1 MARSGFNSG
10 HGIFFASGQREP
22 TLKQSDRHGTSY
34 PVSEKSVRKR
44 GFQTNKEHRAREE
57 AFAEIKEQQKKADA
71 QSKSKKDN
79 EDKSDQTFTRAD
91 LIKAKGKAH
100 DLISVLNS
108 GQISEKL
115 VQPLIKV
122 GNRWTLDEVEQ
133 RISTRSPQ

>member
-1 MARSGFNSG
+1 M
-10 HGIFFASGQREP
+10 
-22 TLKQSDRHGTSY
+22 
-34 PVSEKSVRKR
+34 SEKSVRKR
-44 GFQTNKEHRAREE
+44 GFQTNEEHRAREE